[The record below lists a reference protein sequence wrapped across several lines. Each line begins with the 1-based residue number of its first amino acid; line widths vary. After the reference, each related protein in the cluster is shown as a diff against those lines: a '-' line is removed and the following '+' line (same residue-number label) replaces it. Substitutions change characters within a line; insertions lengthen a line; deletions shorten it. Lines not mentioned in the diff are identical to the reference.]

1 MFRSSSIAI
10 LMMFDSQRT
19 PKHDNIFA
27 ETCDVLEEWIW
38 EILPVHLLLVA
49 QNGHSVLL
57 LAQKLDP

>member
-1 MFRSSSIAI
+1 
-10 LMMFDSQRT
+10 MMFDSQRT